1 MNYRHAYHAGNF
13 ADVLKH
19 AALVA
24 VLLHLRKKESPF
36 AVIDTHAGR
45 GIYDLSGDEA
55 AKTGE
60 AGDGILKLN
69 AEAHAPAGFSAY
81 LDLVRG
87 VGENRYPG
95 SSLIAVKLLRPQ
107 DRLVAIEKHQD
118 EYAAL
123 GDVLKPFGKA
133 RVIGADGY
141 ERLNALV
148 PPPERRGVILID
160 PPYEAPDEFLRAS
173 RALVAAH
180 RRFAT
185 GIYLLWYPV
194 KSAVDAD
201 ALGGEA
207 KAGGVTKALRIELDI
222 GASPARPEGL
232 HAAGLLVV
240 NPPFQFDVEMQAVLE
255 LLKAPLGR
263 GAPANTRLE
272 WL

>member
-1 MNYRHAYHAGNF
+1 MNYRHSYHAGNF

-19 AALVA
+19 TALVA
-24 VLLHLRKKESPF
+24 ALLHLRKKDAPF

-45 GIYDLSGDEA
+45 GLYDLVGDEA

-60 AGDGILKLN
+60 AGGGILKLD
-69 AEAHAPAGFSAY
+69 AEIQSPVAFSAY

-87 VGENRYPG
+87 VGANRYPG
-95 SSLIAVKLLRPQ
+95 SSLIAAKLLRPR
-107 DRLVAIEKHQD
+107 DRLVAIEKHKD

-123 GDVLKPFGKA
+123 SDVLKPFGKA
-133 RVIGADGY
+133 RAICADGY
-141 ERLNALV
+141 ERLNALL
-148 PPPERRGVILID
+148 PPPERRGIILID

-173 RALVAAH
+173 RALAAAH

-194 KSAVDAD
+194 KSAADAD
-201 ALGGEA
+201 ALCGEA

-222 GASPARPEGL
+222 GASSARPEGL
-232 HAAGLLVV
+232 HAAGLLAV

-255 LLKAPLGR
+255 LLKARLGR
-263 GAPANTRLE
+263 NASANSRLE